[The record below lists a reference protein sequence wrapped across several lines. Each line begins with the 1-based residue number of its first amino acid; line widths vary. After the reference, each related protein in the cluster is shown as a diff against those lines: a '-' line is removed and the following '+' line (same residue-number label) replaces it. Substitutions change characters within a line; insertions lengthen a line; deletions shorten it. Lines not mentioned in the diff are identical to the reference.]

1 MDTEM
6 GLEAWAYWL
15 VVGFPT
21 LLFVLLLALGRLER
35 WMIRPD
41 ERAAEVTRV
50 LEQVDQA
57 EEVERVVTRLLGDV
71 PARPEDALRGHGS
84 R

>member
-50 LEQVDQA
+50 LEDSDSA
-57 EEVERVVTRLLGDV
+57 DDVERAVTRLLDDV
-71 PARPEDALRGHGS
+71 PSGRQGAVRG

>member
-1 MDTEM
+1 M

-50 LEQVDQA
+50 LEDSDSA
-57 EEVERVVTRLLGDV
+57 DDVERAVTRLLDDV
-71 PARPEDALRGHGS
+71 PSGRQGAVRG